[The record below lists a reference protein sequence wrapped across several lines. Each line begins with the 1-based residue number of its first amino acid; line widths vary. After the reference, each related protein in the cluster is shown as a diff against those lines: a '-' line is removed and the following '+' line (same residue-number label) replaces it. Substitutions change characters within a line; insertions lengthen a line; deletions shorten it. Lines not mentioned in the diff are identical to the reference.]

1 MLKNPFY
8 CGVFKFNGEIYQ
20 GTHEPIISKK
30 LFDSVQQVMNN
41 RGKKKR
47 KRKHEFAFSGL
58 MRCGN
63 CGCLITAETQKGH
76 NYYRCTKKKQKCE
89 EKYLREEN
97 LVEQM
102 KGIIQKVSL
111 PDDWAENMLAEIDKE
126 KEQAKEETKVFVQNL
141 QEEKSEVEQKMD
153 KLLDLFIDGKGI
165 TPEEYQAKKQKM
177 LNEKLDIEQKIKD
190 FEQTGNN
197 WLEPMK
203 EVILLSSQAKIL
215 LLHSDKTEIRQFL
228 KNVGSNF
235 ILARSGLFFS
245 ELK

>member
-1 MLKNPFY
+1 
-8 CGVFKFNGEIYQ
+8 
-20 GTHEPIISKK
+20 
-30 LFDSVQQVMNN
+30 
-41 RGKKKR
+41 
-47 KRKHEFAFSGL
+47 
-58 MRCGN
+58 
-63 CGCLITAETQKGH
+63 TQKGH

-203 EVILLSSQAKIL
+203 EMILASSQAKIL
-215 LLHSDKTEIRQFL
+215 LSQGDKTEIRQFL

-235 ILARSGLFFS
+235 ILKGKKFD
-245 ELK
+245 